1 MKKAKSSRRSSAKP
15 AGSAQTVEEYLA
27 RLPEPA
33 RRSLEKVR
41 AVIRSAVPR
50 DSVEVISYRIPAF
63 KHKRVLVWYAAFSEH
78 WSLFP
83 TAAVIE
89 QFKNELESYITRKG
103 TIQFP
108 LDKPIPTVLIKK
120 IVKARVAAAER

>member
-1 MKKAKSSRRSSAKP
+1 M
-15 AGSAQTVEEYLA
+15 QEYLA

-33 RRSLEKVR
+33 RATLEKVR
-41 AVIRSAVPR
+41 ATIRSAVPR

-108 LDKPIPTVLIKK
+108 LDKPIPTDLIKK

>member
-15 AGSAQTVEEYLA
+15 AGSAQTMEEYLA

-108 LDKPIPTVLIKK
+108 LDK
-120 IVKARVAAAER
+120 